1 VLDDLT
7 QRLTARLG
15 ESEMESVMK
24 ALCFRT
30 ELSPSRN
37 LTMSDTSRSLFSIS
51 VAAALAVALV
61 GCQRAAEEKKVA
73 KPSAWALDE
82 SKLQQ
87 PIRFAVTDLDP
98 SQSACKDL
106 SAYANGKWLAANA
119 IPADE
124 PGWGTFL
131 VLRNRS
137 LGIRQQLAE
146 RIAADP
152 NATGIDK
159 IIGDFWATGMDDKKL
174 NELGIAPL
182 KDRLAAIDALT
193 DGPSVAEHLRAIA
206 AIGENPLFSF
216 GPQPDFK
223 DSTQNIAAAF
233 QGGLGL
239 PDSTYY
245 SLADKKPI
253 REAYEKHIA
262 KVFELAGT
270 APAEA
275 AKQATS
281 VMAFETRLAKVSK
294 SSEQLSRDVELYN
307 HPVKI
312 AEADKLAP
320 NFPWTKFFESQ
331 KIVTPE
337 WFSLGIP
344 DFHREVSRMLEDVPV
359 AQWQSWLRFKLLD
372 DASPYLSDPFV
383 SEYYDFYGKT
393 LQGQKELRARWKRV
407 LGIIEGSA
415 GEAMGQRYVEVA
427 FPASSKA
434 QMQQLVNNLREALKA
449 RIENLTWM
457 SDATKKKALEKWSA
471 FNTKIG
477 YPDKWRDWT
486 GLTTSRDSFY
496 GNVAAANAFNYRWNL
511 DKIGKPVDKT
521 EWGMTPQ
528 TINAYYDPQ
537 LNEIV
542 FPAAMLQPPFF
553 DPDADEAL
561 NYGAIGAVIG
571 HELTHG
577 YDDQGSRFGPSGNF
591 EEWWTKEDAAR
602 FKALT
607 GKLVTQYNGYTAATG
622 LTEKVNGNLTLGENI
637 ADQGGLNI
645 AYDAFQK
652 AVAGKP
658 DPKIDGMT
666 RDQRFFLGFASAWRQ
681 KYTPELTK
689 LIVAS
694 DPHAPDA
701 VRANGTPSNVAAY
714 AKAFGCKDGDAMVNS
729 GDKQVVIW

>member
-1 VLDDLT
+1 MT
-7 QRLTARLG
+7 
-15 ESEMESVMK
+15 
-24 ALCFRT
+24 
-30 ELSPSRN
+30 
-37 LTMSDTSRSLFSIS
+37 DTSRCLVSIS
-51 VAAALAVALV
+51 TALAALALLTA
-61 GCQRAAEEKKVA
+61 CQRAADEKKA
-73 KPSAWALDE
+73 APAPKAAWTLDE

-87 PIRFAVTDLDP
+87 PIRFAASDLDT
-98 SQSACKDL
+98 SQNACKDL
-106 SAYANGKWLAANA
+106 SAYVNGKWLASNE

-124 PGWGTFL
+124 PGWGAFL

-137 LGIRQQLAE
+137 LGVRQQLAE

-152 NATGIDK
+152 GATGIDK

-174 NELGIAPL
+174 NEIGIAPL
-182 KDRLAAIDALT
+182 KERLAAIDALT
-193 DGPSVAEHLRAIA
+193 DGPSVAEHLRKISEV
-206 AIGENPLFSF
+206 GENPLFGF

-223 DSTQNIAAAF
+223 NSTMNIAAAF

-253 REAYEKHIA
+253 RDAYEKHIA
-262 KVFELAGT
+262 KLFELAGT
-270 APAEA
+270 APADA
-275 AKQATS
+275 AKQAAG
-281 VMAFETRLAKVSK
+281 VLAFETRLAKASK
-294 SSEQLSRDVELYN
+294 SSEQLSRDVALYY
-307 HPVKI
+307 HPVKM
-312 AEADKLAP
+312 AEADKLSP

-331 KIVTPE
+331 KVATPDF
-337 WFSLGIP
+337 FSLGIP
-344 DFHREVSRMLEDVPV
+344 AFHQEVSKMLADVPV

-372 DASPYLSDPFV
+372 DAAPYLSDNFV
-383 SEYYDFYGKT
+383 TENFEFYGKT

-407 LGIIEGSA
+407 LGVIENSA

-434 QMQQLVNNLREALKA
+434 EMLQLVNNLRDALKT
-449 RIENLTWM
+449 RIENLAWM
-457 SDATKKKALEKWSA
+457 SDATKKKALEKWAA

-477 YPDKWRDWT
+477 YPDKWRDWS
-486 GLTTSRDSFY
+486 GLATSRDSLY
-496 GNVAAANAFNYRWNL
+496 GNVAAATAFNYRYEL
-511 DKIGKPVDKT
+511 DKIGKPVDKD

-537 LNEIV
+537 RNEIV
-542 FPAAMLQPPFF
+542 FPAAILQPPFF
-553 DPDADEAL
+553 DPQADEAL
-561 NYGAIGAVIG
+561 NYGAIGAIIG

-591 EEWWTKEDAAR
+591 EEWWSKEDAAR

-607 GKLVTQYNGYTAATG
+607 GKLVAQYSSYHAPG

-637 ADQGGLNI
+637 ADLGGLNV

-658 DPKIDGMT
+658 DPMTDGMT
-666 RDQRFFLGFASAWRQ
+666 RDQRFFLGFASAWRE

-701 VRANGTPSNVAAY
+701 VRANGTPTNIDAF
-714 AKAFGCKDGDAMVNS
+714 AKAFGCKEGDPMVNS
-729 GDKQVVIW
+729 GEKKVVIW

>member
-1 VLDDLT
+1 
-7 QRLTARLG
+7 
-15 ESEMESVMK
+15 MK
-24 ALCFRT
+24 EALCFAQK
-30 ELSPSRN
+30 LPPSRN
-37 LTMSDTSRSLFSIS
+37 LTMSDTSRCLISIS
-51 VAAALAVALV
+51 AAATVLIALAS
-61 GCQRAAEEKKVA
+61 CQRAAEEQKVA
-73 KPSAWALDE
+73 PPAAWALDE

-87 PIRFAVTDLDP
+87 PIRFAATDLDP
-98 SQSACKDL
+98 AQNACKNL
-106 SAYANGKWLAANA
+106 GAYVNGKWLAENE

-124 PGWGTFL
+124 PGWGAFL

-137 LGIRQQLAE
+137 LGVRQQLAE
-146 RIAADP
+146 HIAAEP

-193 DGPSVAEHLRAIA
+193 DGPSVAEHLRKIA
-206 AIGENPLFSF
+206 AVGENPLFGFSAE
-216 GPQPDFK
+216 PDFK
-223 DSTQNIAAAF
+223 NSTMNIASAF

-262 KVFELAGT
+262 RLFELAGT
-270 APAEA
+270 APADA
-275 AKQATS
+275 AKQAAT
-281 VMAFETRLAKVSK
+281 VLAFETRLAKASK
-294 SSEQLSRDVELYN
+294 SSEEISRDVELYY
-307 HPVKI
+307 HPVKM
-312 AEADKLAP
+312 AEADKLSP

-331 KIVTPE
+331 KVATPD

-344 DFHREVSRMLEDVPV
+344 AFHQEVSKMLSDVPV

-372 DASPYLSDPFV
+372 DAAPYLSDAFV
-383 SEYYDFYGKT
+383 SEQFDFYGKT
-393 LQGQKELRARWKRV
+393 LQGQKEQRARWKRV
-407 LGIIEGSA
+407 LSFIENSA

-434 QMQQLVNNLREALKA
+434 QMQQLVDNLRVALKA
-449 RIENLTWM
+449 RIENLAWM
-457 SDATKKKALEKWSA
+457 SDATKKKAMEKLAA

-486 GLTTSRDSFY
+486 GLTTSRDSLY
-496 GNVAAANAFNYRWNL
+496 GNVAAATAFNYRWQL
-511 DKIGKPVDKT
+511 DKIGKPVDKH

-537 LNEIV
+537 RNEIV
-542 FPAAMLQPPFF
+542 FPAAILQPPFF
-553 DPDADEAL
+553 DPQADEAL

-577 YDDQGSRFGPSGNF
+577 YDDQGSRFGASGNF

-607 GKLVTQYNGYTAATG
+607 AKLVTQYNGYAAAPG
-622 LTEKVNGNLTLGENI
+622 LTENVNGNLTLGENI
-637 ADQGGLNI
+637 ADLGGLNI

-658 DPKIDGMT
+658 DPKIDGLT
-666 RDQRFFLGFASAWRQ
+666 RDQRFFLGFASAWRE
-681 KYTPELTK
+681 KYTPELTR

-694 DPHAPDA
+694 DPHAPGG
-701 VRANGTPSNVAAY
+701 VRANGTPTNVDAF
-714 AKAFGCKDGDAMVNS
+714 AKAFGCKEGDTMVNT
-729 GDKQVVIW
+729 GEKKVVIW

>member
-1 VLDDLT
+1 
-7 QRLTARLG
+7 
-15 ESEMESVMK
+15 
-24 ALCFRT
+24 
-30 ELSPSRN
+30 
-37 LTMSDTSRSLFSIS
+37 MSDTSRCLISIS
-51 VAAALAVALV
+51 AAAAVLMVLA

-73 KPSAWALDE
+73 TPAPWTLDE

-87 PIRFAVTDLDP
+87 PIRFAATDLDP

-106 SAYANGKWLAANA
+106 SAYVNGKWLAANA

-124 PGWGTFL
+124 SGWGAFL
-131 VLRNRS
+131 VLNNRS
-137 LGIRQQLAE
+137 LGVRQQLAE
-146 RIAADP
+146 HIATEP

-193 DGPSVAEHLRAIA
+193 DGPSVAEHLRTIS
-206 AIGENPLFSF
+206 AIGENPLFGF

-223 DSTQNIAAAF
+223 NSTQNIASAF

-253 REAYEKHIA
+253 RDAYEKAHRQAIRA
-262 KVFELAGT
+262 RGHGSRGGRKTGRFRVGLRDTAG
-270 APAEA
+270 EGI
-275 AKQATS
+275 Q
-281 VMAFETRLAKVSK
+281 VQ
-294 SSEQLSRDVELYN
+294 EQLSRDVELYY
-307 HPVKI
+307 HPVKM

-331 KIVTPE
+331 KVATPE

-344 DFHREVSRMLEDVPV
+344 AFHQEVSRMLEDVPV

-372 DASPYLSDPFV
+372 DASPYLSDAFL
-383 SEYYDFYGKT
+383 SERFDFYGKT
-393 LQGQKELRARWKRV
+393 LQGQKEQRPRWKRV
-407 LGIIEGSA
+407 LGVIEGSA

-434 QMQQLVNNLREALKA
+434 QMQQLVNNLRDALKA

-457 SDATKKKALEKWSA
+457 SDATKKKALDKWAA

-486 GLTTSRDSFY
+486 GLTTSRDSYY
-496 GNVAAANAFNYRWNL
+496 GNVAAANAFNYRWQL

-521 EWGMTPQ
+521 EWGLTPQ

-537 LNEIV
+537 QNEIV
-542 FPAAMLQPPFF
+542 FPAAILQPPFF
-553 DPDADEAL
+553 DPQADEAL

-577 YDDQGSRFGPSGNF
+577 YDDQGARFGPSGNF
-591 EEWWTKEDAAR
+591 EEWWTKEDAAK

-607 GKLVTQYNGYTAATG
+607 GKLVAQYNGYTAATG

-637 ADQGGLNI
+637 ADLGGLSI

-658 DPKIDGMT
+658 DPKTDGMT
-666 RDQRFFLGFASAWRQ
+666 RDQRFFLGFASAWRE

-689 LIVAS
+689 LIIAS
-694 DPHAPDA
+694 DPHAPGG
-701 VRANGTPSNVAAY
+701 VRANGTPSNVDAF

-729 GDKQVVIW
+729 GDKKVVIW

>member
-1 VLDDLT
+1 
-7 QRLTARLG
+7 
-15 ESEMESVMK
+15 
-24 ALCFRT
+24 
-30 ELSPSRN
+30 
-37 LTMSDTSRSLFSIS
+37 MSDTSRCLFSIS
-51 VAAALAVALV
+51 TAAAVLMVLT

-73 KPSAWALDE
+73 APAPWTLDE

-87 PIRFAVTDLDP
+87 PIRFAATDLDT
-98 SQSACKDL
+98 SKSACTDL
-106 SAYANGKWLAANA
+106 SAYVNGKWLAANA

-124 PGWGTFL
+124 SGWGTYL

-137 LGIRQQLAE
+137 LGVRQQLAE
-146 RIAADP
+146 RIAAEP

-193 DGPSVAEHLRAIA
+193 DGPSVAEHLRTIA
-206 AIGENPLFSF
+206 AAGENPLFTF

-223 DSTQNIAAAF
+223 DSTQNVASAF
-233 QGGLGL
+233 QSGLGL

-262 KVFELAGT
+262 KLFELTGM

-281 VMAFETRLAKVSK
+281 VLAFETRLAKASK
-294 SSEQLSRDVELYN
+294 SSEQLSRDVELYY
-307 HPVKI
+307 HPVKM
-312 AEADKLAP
+312 AEADKLSP

-331 KIVTPE
+331 EVATPE

-344 DFHREVSRMLEDVPV
+344 AFHQEVSKMLGDAPV
-359 AQWQSWLRFKLLD
+359 AQWQSWLRFKLVD
-372 DASPYLSDPFV
+372 DASPYLSDNFV
-383 SEYYDFYGKT
+383 SEYFDFYGKT
-393 LQGQKELRARWKRV
+393 LQGQKEQRARWKRV
-407 LGIIEGSA
+407 LAFIEASA

-434 QMQQLVNNLREALKA
+434 EMQQLVNNLRDALKA
-449 RIENLTWM
+449 RIENLAWM
-457 SDATKKKALEKWSA
+457 SDATKKKALEKWAA

-486 GLTTSRDSFY
+486 GLATSRDSLY
-496 GNVAAANAFNYRWNL
+496 GNVAAASAFNYRWNL
-511 DKIGKPVDKT
+511 DKIGKPVDKA

-542 FPAAMLQPPFF
+542 FPAAFLQAPYF
-553 DPDADEAL
+553 DPQADDAL

-571 HELTHG
+571 HELIHG

-591 EEWWTKEDAAR
+591 EQWWTKEDASR

-607 GKLVTQYNGYTAATG
+607 GKLVTQYDSYTAAAG

-637 ADQGGLNI
+637 ADLGGLNI

-658 DPKIDGMT
+658 DPKTDGMT
-666 RDQRFFLGFASAWRQ
+666 REQRFFVGFASSYRV

-689 LIVAS
+689 LIIAS
-694 DPHAPDA
+694 DPHSPNG
-701 VRANGTPSNVAAY
+701 VRANGTPTNVEAFAR
-714 AKAFGCKDGDAMVNS
+714 AFGCKEGDAMVNS
-729 GDKQVVIW
+729 GDKKVVIW

>member
-1 VLDDLT
+1 MT
-7 QRLTARLG
+7 
-15 ESEMESVMK
+15 
-24 ALCFRT
+24 
-30 ELSPSRN
+30 
-37 LTMSDTSRSLFSIS
+37 DTSRCLVSIS
-51 VAAALAVALV
+51 TALAALALLTA
-61 GCQRAAEEKKVA
+61 CQRAADEKKA
-73 KPSAWALDE
+73 APAPKAAWTLDE

-87 PIRFAVTDLDP
+87 PIRFAASDLDT
-98 SQSACKDL
+98 SQNACKDL
-106 SAYANGKWLAANA
+106 SAYVNGKWLASNE

-124 PGWGTFL
+124 PGWGAFL

-137 LGIRQQLAE
+137 LGVRQQLAE

-152 NATGIDK
+152 GATGIDK

-174 NELGIAPL
+174 NEIGIAPL
-182 KDRLAAIDALT
+182 KERLAAIDALT
-193 DGPSVAEHLRAIA
+193 DGPSVAEHLRKISEV
-206 AIGENPLFSF
+206 GENPLFGF

-223 DSTQNIAAAF
+223 NSTMNIAAAF

-245 SLADKKPI
+245 SLADKRPI
-253 REAYEKHIA
+253 RDAYEKHIA
-262 KVFELAGT
+262 KLFELAGT
-270 APAEA
+270 APADA
-275 AKQATS
+275 AKQAAG
-281 VMAFETRLAKVSK
+281 VLAFETRLAKASK
-294 SSEQLSRDVELYN
+294 SSEQLSRDVALYY
-307 HPVKI
+307 HPVKM
-312 AEADKLAP
+312 AEADKLSP

-331 KIVTPE
+331 KVATPDF
-337 WFSLGIP
+337 FSLGIP
-344 DFHREVSRMLEDVPV
+344 AFHQEVSKMLADVPV

-372 DASPYLSDPFV
+372 DAAPYLSDNFV
-383 SEYYDFYGKT
+383 TENFEFYGKT

-407 LGIIEGSA
+407 LGVIENSA

-434 QMQQLVNNLREALKA
+434 EMLQLVNNLRDALKT
-449 RIENLTWM
+449 RIENLAWM
-457 SDATKKKALEKWSA
+457 SDATKKKALEKWAA

-477 YPDKWRDWT
+477 YPDKWRDWS
-486 GLTTSRDSFY
+486 GLATSRDSLY
-496 GNVAAANAFNYRWNL
+496 GNVAAATAFNYRYEL
-511 DKIGKPVDKT
+511 DKIGKPVDKD

-537 LNEIV
+537 RNEIV
-542 FPAAMLQPPFF
+542 FPAAILQPPFF
-553 DPDADEAL
+553 DPQADAAL
-561 NYGAIGAVIG
+561 NYGAIGAIIG

-591 EEWWTKEDAAR
+591 EEWWSKEDAAR

-607 GKLVTQYNGYTAATG
+607 GKLVAQYSSYHAPG

-637 ADQGGLNI
+637 ADLGGLNV

-658 DPKIDGMT
+658 DPMTDGMT
-666 RDQRFFLGFASAWRQ
+666 RDQRFFLGFASAWRE

-701 VRANGTPSNVAAY
+701 VRANGTPTNIDAF
-714 AKAFGCKDGDAMVNS
+714 AKAFGCKEGDPMVNS
-729 GDKQVVIW
+729 GEKKVVIW

>member
-1 VLDDLT
+1 
-7 QRLTARLG
+7 
-15 ESEMESVMK
+15 
-24 ALCFRT
+24 
-30 ELSPSRN
+30 
-37 LTMSDTSRSLFSIS
+37 MSDRNRCPILMSAT
-51 VAAALAVALV
+51 AAVLV
-61 GCQRAAEEKKVA
+61 MLSGCQRAAEEKKVTA
-73 KPSAWALDE
+73 PAAWTLDE

-87 PIRFAVTDLDP
+87 PVRFVATDLDP
-98 SQSACKDL
+98 AQNACKDL
-106 SAYANGKWLAANA
+106 SAYVNGKWLAANE

-124 PGWGTFL
+124 PGWGTTL

-137 LGIRQQLAE
+137 LGVRQQLAE
-146 RIAADP
+146 RIAAEP

-174 NELGIAPL
+174 NEEGLAPL
-182 KDRLAAIDALT
+182 KSRLAAIDALT
-193 DGPSVAEHLRAIA
+193 DGPSVAEHLRSVS
-206 AIGENPLFSF
+206 AIGENPLFAF

-223 DSTQNIAAAF
+223 DSTMNVASAF

-262 KVFELAGT
+262 KVFELSGLT
-270 APAEA
+270 PAEA
-275 AKQATS
+275 ARQATS
-281 VMAFETRLAKVSK
+281 VLAFETRLAKASK
-294 SSEQLSRDVELYN
+294 SSEQLSRDVALYY
-307 HPVKI
+307 HPVKMS
-312 AEADKLAP
+312 EADKLAP
-320 NFPWTKFFESQ
+320 NFPWTRFFESQ
-331 KIVTPE
+331 KVATPE

-344 DFHREVSRMLEDVPV
+344 GFHQEVSNMLADVPV
-359 AQWQSWLRFKLLD
+359 AQWQSWLRFKLID
-372 DASPYLSDPFV
+372 DASPYLSDAFV
-383 SEYYDFYGKT
+383 GEYFDFYSKT
-393 LQGQKELRARWKRV
+393 LLGQKEQRARWKRV
-407 LGIIEGSA
+407 LGFIEASA
-415 GEAMGQRYVEVA
+415 GEAMGERYVEVA

-434 QMQQLVNNLREALKA
+434 QMQELVNNLRDALKV

-457 SDATKKKALEKWSA
+457 SDATKKKALEKWAA

-477 YPDKWRDWT
+477 YPDKWRDWS
-486 GLTTSRDSFY
+486 GLTTSRDSLY
-496 GNVAAANAFNYRWNL
+496 GNVAAATAFNYRWEL
-511 DKIGKPVDKT
+511 DKIGKPVDKH

-537 LNEIV
+537 RNEIV
-542 FPAAMLQPPFF
+542 FPAAFLQPPYF
-553 DPDADEAL
+553 DPQADDAL
-561 NYGAIGAVIG
+561 NYGAIGTVIG

-591 EEWWTKEDAAR
+591 EVWWTKEDAAK
-602 FKALT
+602 FSALT
-607 GKLVTQYNGYTAATG
+607 AKLVTQYNGYAAAPG

-637 ADQGGLNI
+637 ADLGGINI

-666 RDQRFFLGFASAWRQ
+666 REQRFFYGFASAWRV

-694 DPHAPDA
+694 DPHAPDG
-701 VRANGTPSNVAAY
+701 VRANGTPTNVDAF
-714 AKAFGCKDGDAMVNS
+714 AKAFGCKEGDAMVNS
-729 GDKQVVIW
+729 GDRKVVIW

>member
-1 VLDDLT
+1 MFDRS
-7 QRLTARLG
+7 RLIP
-15 ESEMESVMK
+15 V
-24 ALCFRT
+24 
-30 ELSPSRN
+30 
-37 LTMSDTSRSLFSIS
+37 S
-51 VAAALAVALV
+51 VAAAALITLTS
-61 GCQRAAEEKKVA
+61 CQRAEEKKA
-73 KPSAWALDE
+73 APPAAAWTLDE

-87 PIRFAVTDLDP
+87 PIRFAATDLDTA
-98 SQSACKDL
+98 QSACKDL
-106 SAYANGKWLAANA
+106 SAYVNGKWLAANA

-124 PGWGTFL
+124 SGWGAFI
-131 VLRNRS
+131 VLNNRS
-137 LGIRQQLAE
+137 LGVRQQLAE
-146 RIAADP
+146 HIAAQTD
-152 NATGIDK
+152 ATGIDK

-174 NELGIAPL
+174 NELGLAPV

-193 DGPSVAEHLRAIA
+193 DGPSVAQYLRSTA
-206 AIGENPLFSF
+206 AVGENPLFAF

-223 DSTQNIAAAF
+223 NSTLNIASAF

-253 REAYEKHIA
+253 REAYEKYIA
-262 KVFELAGT
+262 KLFELAGT
-270 APAEA
+270 APADA
-275 AKQATS
+275 AKQAAS
-281 VMAFETRLAKVSK
+281 ALAFETRLAKVSK
-294 SSEQLSRDVELYN
+294 SSEQLSRDSELYY

-337 WFSLGIP
+337 WFSLAIP
-344 DFHREVSRMLEDVPV
+344 AFHQEVSKMLADVPV
-359 AQWQSWLRFKLLD
+359 PQWQSWLRFKLLD
-372 DASPYLSDPFV
+372 DASPYLSDAFV
-383 SEYYDFYGKT
+383 SNRFDFYGKT
-393 LQGQKELRARWKRV
+393 LQGQKEQRPRWKRV
-407 LGIIEGSA
+407 LGVIEGSA

-434 QMQQLVNNLREALKA
+434 QMQQLVNNLRDALKV

-457 SDATKKKALEKWSA
+457 SDATKKKALEKWAS

-477 YPDKWRDWT
+477 YPDKWRDWS
-486 GLTTSRDSFY
+486 GLTTSRDSYY
-496 GNVAAANAFNYRWNL
+496 GNVTAANAFNYRWEL
-511 DKIGKPVDKT
+511 DKIGKPVDKD

-537 LNEIV
+537 RNEIV
-542 FPAAMLQPPFF
+542 FPAAILQPPFF
-553 DPDADEAL
+553 DPNADEAM

-577 YDDQGSRFGPSGNF
+577 YDDQGARFGPSGNF
-591 EEWWTKEDAAR
+591 EEWWTKEDAAK

-607 GKLVTQYNGYTAATG
+607 GKLVAQYNGYTAAAG
-622 LTEKVNGNLTLGENI
+622 MTEKVNGNLTLGENI
-637 ADQGGLNI
+637 ADLGGLNV

-658 DPKIDGMT
+658 DPMTDGMT
-666 RDQRFFLGFASAWRQ
+666 RDQRFFLGFASAWRE

-689 LIVAS
+689 LIIAS
-694 DPHAPDA
+694 DPHSPDG
-701 VRANGTPSNVAAY
+701 VRANGTPTNIDAF
-714 AKAFGCKDGDAMVNS
+714 AKAFGCKEGDAMVNS
-729 GDKQVVIW
+729 GDKKVAIW

>member
-1 VLDDLT
+1 
-7 QRLTARLG
+7 
-15 ESEMESVMK
+15 
-24 ALCFRT
+24 
-30 ELSPSRN
+30 
-37 LTMSDTSRSLFSIS
+37 MSNSSRSLLSLS
-51 VAAALAVALV
+51 VAAATLVAIA
-61 GCQRAAEEKKVA
+61 GCQRAADEKKVA
-73 KPSAWALDE
+73 PPTAAAWTLDE

-87 PIRFAVTDLDP
+87 PIRFAASDLDP
-98 SQSACKDL
+98 AQNACTDL
-106 SAYANGKWLAANA
+106 SAYVNGKWLQANT

-124 PGWGTFL
+124 PGWGAFL

-137 LGIRQQLAE
+137 LGVRQQLAE
-146 RIAADP
+146 RIAAEP

-182 KDRLAAIDALT
+182 KERLAAIDALT
-193 DGPSVAEHLRAIA
+193 DGPSVAEHLRTIA
-206 AIGENPLFSF
+206 AVGENPLFTF
-216 GPQPDFK
+216 GPQADFK
-223 DSTQNIAAAF
+223 NSTMNVASAF

-245 SLADKKPI
+245 TLADKKQI
-253 REAYEKHIA
+253 RDAYEKHIA
-262 KVFELAGT
+262 KLFELAGT
-270 APAEA
+270 PPADA

-281 VMAFETRLAKVSK
+281 VLAFETRLAKASK
-294 SSEQLSRDVELYN
+294 SNEQLSRDVALYY
-307 HPVKI
+307 HPVKM
-312 AEADKLAP
+312 AEADKLTP

-331 KIVTPE
+331 KVATPE
-337 WFSLGIP
+337 WFTLGIP
-344 DFHREVSRMLEDVPV
+344 AFHQEVSKMLKDVPV

-372 DASPYLSDPFV
+372 DAAPYLSDAFV
-383 SEYYDFYGKT
+383 SEQFEFYGKT
-393 LQGQKELRARWKRV
+393 LQGQKEQRARWKRV
-407 LGIIEGSA
+407 LGFIEASA

-434 QMQQLVNNLREALKA
+434 QMQQLVNNLRDALKA
-449 RIENLTWM
+449 RIENLAWM
-457 SDATKKKALEKWSA
+457 SDATKKKAIEKWAA

-486 GLTTSRDSFY
+486 GLATSRDSLY
-496 GNVAAANAFNYRWNL
+496 GNVAAASAFNYRWNL
-511 DKIGKPVDKT
+511 DKIGKPVDKS

-542 FPAAMLQPPFF
+542 FPAAILQPPFF
-553 DPDADEAL
+553 DPQADDAL

-577 YDDQGSRFGPSGNF
+577 YDDQGSRFGPTGNF
-591 EEWWTKEDAAR
+591 EQWWTKEDEAK

-607 GKLVTQYNGYTAATG
+607 GKLVAQYNGYTAAPG

-637 ADQGGLNI
+637 ADLGGINI

-652 AVAGKP
+652 AVDGKP

-666 RDQRFFLGFASAWRQ
+666 RDQRFFLGFASAWRE

-694 DPHAPDA
+694 DPHSPDG
-701 VRANGTPSNVAAY
+701 VRANGTPTNVDAF
-714 AKAFGCKDGDAMVNS
+714 AKAFGCKEGDAMVNS
-729 GDKQVVIW
+729 GDKKVVIW

>member
-1 VLDDLT
+1 
-7 QRLTARLG
+7 
-15 ESEMESVMK
+15 
-24 ALCFRT
+24 
-30 ELSPSRN
+30 
-37 LTMSDTSRSLFSIS
+37 MSNTSRYLVSIS
-51 VAAALAVALV
+51 AAAALAVLLA

-73 KPSAWALDE
+73 PPAAWALDE

-87 PIRFAVTDLDP
+87 PIRFAATDLDP
-98 SQSACKDL
+98 AQSACKDL
-106 SAYANGKWLAANA
+106 SAYANGKWLAANE

-124 PGWGTFL
+124 PGWGAFL

-137 LGIRQQLAE
+137 LGVRQQLAE
-146 RIAADP
+146 RIAAEP

-159 IIGDFWATGMDDKKL
+159 IIGDFWATGMDEKKL
-174 NELGIAPL
+174 NQEGLAPL
-182 KDRLAAIDALT
+182 QGRLAAIDALT
-193 DGPSVAEHLRAIA
+193 DGPSVAEHLRTIA
-206 AIGENPLFSF
+206 AAGENPLFTF
-216 GPQPDFK
+216 GPEPDFK
-223 DSTQNIAAAF
+223 NSTLNIASAF

-262 KVFELAGT
+262 KLFELAGT
-270 APAEA
+270 APADA
-275 AKQATS
+275 ARQAAA
-281 VMAFETRLAKVSK
+281 VLAFETRLAKASK
-294 SSEQLSRDVELYN
+294 SNEQLSRDVELYY
-307 HPVKI
+307 HPLKM
-312 AEADKLAP
+312 AEADKLSP

-331 KIVTPE
+331 KVATPE

-344 DFHREVSRMLEDVPV
+344 AFHQEVSRMLADVPV

-383 SEYYDFYGKT
+383 TEHFDFYGKT
-393 LQGQKELRARWKRV
+393 LLGQKEERARWKRV
-407 LGIIEGSA
+407 LGVIENSA

-434 QMQQLVNNLREALKA
+434 RMLELVNNLRDALKT

-457 SDATKKKALEKWSA
+457 SDATKKKALEKWAA

-486 GLTTSRDSFY
+486 GLTTGRDSLY
-496 GNVAAANAFNYRWNL
+496 GNVAAAAAFNYRNEL
-511 DKIGKPVDKT
+511 DKIGKPVDKS
-521 EWGMTPQ
+521 EWNMTPQ

-542 FPAAMLQPPFF
+542 FPAAILQPPFF
-553 DPDADEAL
+553 DPQADDAL

-591 EEWWTKEDAAR
+591 EQWWTKEDAAR

-607 GKLVTQYNGYTAATG
+607 SKLVAQYNGYTAAPG

-637 ADQGGLNI
+637 ADLGGLNI

-652 AVAGKP
+652 AVSGKP

-666 RDQRFFLGFASAWRQ
+666 RDQRFFLGFASAWRE

-689 LIVAS
+689 LIIAS
-694 DPHAPDA
+694 DPHSPDG
-701 VRANGTPSNVAAY
+701 VRANATPTNIDAF

-729 GDKQVVIW
+729 GDKKVVIW

>member
-1 VLDDLT
+1 
-7 QRLTARLG
+7 
-15 ESEMESVMK
+15 
-24 ALCFRT
+24 
-30 ELSPSRN
+30 
-37 LTMSDTSRSLFSIS
+37 MSDNSSRLIS
-51 VAAALAVALV
+51 VSVATAVLTVLA

-73 KPSAWALDE
+73 APAAWSLDE

-87 PIRFAVTDLDP
+87 PIRFAATDLDT

-106 SAYANGKWLAANA
+106 AAYVNGKWLATNE

-124 PGWGTFL
+124 PGWGASL

-137 LGIRQQLAE
+137 LGVRQQLAE
-146 RIAADP
+146 RIAAEP

-159 IIGDFWATGMDDKKL
+159 IIGDFWATGLDDKKL
-174 NELGIAPL
+174 NEAGLTPL

-193 DGPSVAEHLRAIA
+193 DGPSVAEHLRKISAV
-206 AIGENPLFSF
+206 GENPLFAF

-223 DSTQNIAAAF
+223 DSTQNIASAF

-281 VMAFETRLAKVSK
+281 VLAFETRLAKASK
-294 SSEQLSRDVELYN
+294 SSEQLSRDVALYY
-307 HPVKI
+307 HPVKM
-312 AEADKLAP
+312 AEADKLSP

-331 KIVTPE
+331 TVATPE

-344 DFHREVSRMLEDVPV
+344 GFHQEVSRMLADVPV
-359 AQWQSWLRFKLLD
+359 AQWQGWLRFKLLD
-372 DASPYLSDPFV
+372 DASPYLSDAFAN
-383 SEYYDFYGKT
+383 ERFDFYGKT
-393 LQGQKELRARWKRV
+393 LFGQKEQRARWKRV
-407 LGIIEGSA
+407 LGFIEASA

-434 QMQQLVNNLREALKA
+434 EMQQLVDNLRVALKA

-457 SDATKKKALEKWSA
+457 SDATKKKALEKWAA

-477 YPDKWRDWT
+477 YPDKWRDWS
-486 GLTTSRDSFY
+486 GLTTSRDSLY
-496 GNVAAANAFNYRWNL
+496 GNVAAASEFNYRWNL
-511 DKIGKPVDKT
+511 DKIGKPVDKG

-542 FPAAMLQPPFF
+542 FPAAFLQSPYF
-553 DPDADEAL
+553 DPQADDAL
-561 NYGAIGAVIG
+561 NYGAIGTVIG

-591 EEWWTKEDAAR
+591 EVWWTKEDAAK
-602 FKALT
+602 FSALT
-607 GKLVTQYNGYTAATG
+607 AKLVAQYNGYTAAPG

-637 ADQGGLNI
+637 ADLGGINI

-652 AVAGKP
+652 ATAGKS
-658 DPKIDGMT
+658 DPMIDGMT
-666 RDQRFFLGFASAWRQ
+666 RDQRFFLGFASAWRV

-694 DPHAPDA
+694 DPHAPEG
-701 VRANGTPSNVAAY
+701 VRANGTPTNVEAF
-714 AKAFGCKDGDAMVNS
+714 AKAFGCKEGDAMVNS
-729 GDKQVVIW
+729 GDKKVVIW

>member
-1 VLDDLT
+1 
-7 QRLTARLG
+7 
-15 ESEMESVMK
+15 
-24 ALCFRT
+24 
-30 ELSPSRN
+30 
-37 LTMSDTSRSLFSIS
+37 MSATSRCFIPLSA
-51 VAAALAVALV
+51 AAALAVALA
-61 GCQRAAEEKKVA
+61 GCQRAAEDKKVA
-73 KPSAWALDE
+73 AAPAPWTLDE

-87 PIRFAVTDLDP
+87 PIRFSPTDLDP
-98 SQSACKDL
+98 SQNACTNL
-106 SAYANGKWLAANA
+106 SAYVNGKWLAANE

-124 PGWGTFL
+124 SGWGAFL

-137 LGIRQQLAE
+137 LGVRQQLAE

-152 NATGIDK
+152 NAIGVDK

-182 KDRLAAIDALT
+182 EDRLAAIDALT
-193 DGPSVAEHLRAIA
+193 DGPSVAEHLRTIA
-206 AIGENPLFSF
+206 AAGENPLFGFSAE
-216 GPQPDFK
+216 PDFK
-223 DSTQNIAAAF
+223 NSTMNIASAF

-262 KVFELAGT
+262 RLFELAGT

-281 VMAFETRLAKVSK
+281 VLAFETRLAKASK
-294 SSEQLSRDVELYN
+294 SSEQLSRDVALYY
-307 HPVKI
+307 HPVKT
-312 AEADKLAP
+312 AEADKLSP

-331 KIVTPE
+331 KVATPE

-344 DFHREVSRMLEDVPV
+344 AFHQEVSRMLADVPV

-372 DASPYLSDPFV
+372 DASPYLSDNFV
-383 SEYYDFYGKT
+383 SEFFDFYGKT
-393 LQGQKELRARWKRV
+393 LQGQKEQRARWKRV
-407 LGIIEGSA
+407 LSVIEGSA

-427 FPASSKA
+427 FPPSSKA
-434 QMQQLVNNLREALKA
+434 QMEQLVNNLRDALKT
-449 RIENLTWM
+449 RIENLTCM
-457 SDATKKKALEKWSA
+457 SDATKKKALDKWAA

-486 GLTTSRDSFY
+486 GLATSRESYY
-496 GNVAAANAFNYRWNL
+496 GNVAAANAFNYRWQL
-511 DKIGKPVDKT
+511 GKIGKPVDKA
-521 EWGMTPQ
+521 EWAMTPQ

-537 LNEIV
+537 RNEIV
-542 FPAAMLQPPFF
+542 FPAAILQPPFF
-553 DPDADEAL
+553 DPQADEAL

-591 EEWWTKEDAAR
+591 EEWWTKEDAAK
-602 FKALT
+602 FKALS
-607 GKLVTQYNGYTAATG
+607 GKLVTQYNGYTAASG

-637 ADQGGLNI
+637 ADLGGLNI

-658 DPKIDGMT
+658 DPMIDGMT
-666 RDQRFFLGFASAWRQ
+666 RDQRFFLGFGAAWRE

-694 DPHAPDA
+694 DPHAPGG
-701 VRANGTPSNVAAY
+701 VRANGTPTNIDAF

-729 GDKQVVIW
+729 GDKKVVIW

>member
-1 VLDDLT
+1 
-7 QRLTARLG
+7 
-15 ESEMESVMK
+15 
-24 ALCFRT
+24 
-30 ELSPSRN
+30 
-37 LTMSDTSRSLFSIS
+37 MSDTNRCLIAFS
-51 VAAALAVALV
+51 AAATALIVLA
-61 GCQRAAEEKKVA
+61 GCQRPAEGKKVA
-73 KPSAWALDE
+73 APAPWTLDE

-87 PIRFAVTDLDP
+87 PIRFAASDLDT

-106 SAYANGKWLAANA
+106 SAYANGKWLAANE

-124 PGWGTFL
+124 SGWGAFQ

-137 LGIRQQLAE
+137 LGVRQQLAE

-193 DGPSVAEHLRAIA
+193 DGPSVAEHLRSIA
-206 AIGENPLFSF
+206 AIGENPLFGF
-216 GPQPDFK
+216 GPQADFK
-223 DSTQNIAAAF
+223 DSTMNVASAF

-262 KVFELAGT
+262 KLFELAGT

-275 AKQATS
+275 TKQAAA
-281 VMAFETRLAKVSK
+281 VLAFETRLAKVSK
-294 SSEQLSRDVELYN
+294 SSEDLSRDVELYY
-307 HPVKI
+307 HPVKM
-312 AEADKLAP
+312 ADADKLAP

-331 KIVTPE
+331 EVATPE

-344 DFHREVSRMLEDVPV
+344 AFHREVSRMLADVPV

-372 DASPYLSDPFV
+372 DASPYLSDAFV
-383 SEYYDFYGKT
+383 GEFFDFYGKT

-407 LGIIEGSA
+407 LGVIEGSA

-434 QMQQLVNNLREALKA
+434 QMQQLVDNLREALKA
-449 RIENLTWM
+449 RIENLAWM
-457 SDATKKKALEKWSA
+457 SDATKKKALEKWAA

-477 YPDKWRDWT
+477 YPEKWRDWS
-486 GLTTSRDSFY
+486 GLSTSRDSYY
-496 GNVAAANAFNYRWNL
+496 GNVAAANAFNYRWQL
-511 DKIGKPVDKT
+511 DKIGKPVDKD

-542 FPAAMLQPPFF
+542 FPAAILQPPYF
-553 DPDADEAL
+553 DPQADEAL

-591 EEWWTKEDAAR
+591 EQWWTKEDAAR

-607 GKLVTQYNGYTAATG
+607 SKLVAQYNGYAAAPG

-637 ADQGGLNI
+637 ADLGGLNI

-652 AVAGKP
+652 AVADKP
-658 DPKIDGMT
+658 DPMIDGMT
-666 RDQRFFLGFASAWRQ
+666 RNQRFFLGFASAWRG

-694 DPHAPDA
+694 DPHAPGG
-701 VRANGTPSNVAAY
+701 VRASGTPTNIDAF
-714 AKAFGCKDGDAMVNS
+714 AKAFGCKEGDPMVNS
-729 GDKQVVIW
+729 GDKRVAIW

>member
-1 VLDDLT
+1 
-7 QRLTARLG
+7 
-15 ESEMESVMK
+15 
-24 ALCFRT
+24 
-30 ELSPSRN
+30 
-37 LTMSDTSRSLFSIS
+37 MSDTSRCLISIS
-51 VAAALAVALV
+51 AAAAVLMVFA

-73 KPSAWALDE
+73 APAPWTLDE

-87 PIRFAVTDLDP
+87 PIRFAATDLDA

-106 SAYANGKWLAANA
+106 SAYVNGKWLAANA

-124 PGWGTFL
+124 SGWGTYL

-137 LGIRQQLAE
+137 LGVRQQLAE
-146 RIAADP
+146 RIAAEP

-193 DGPSVAEHLRAIA
+193 DGPSVAEHLRTIA
-206 AIGENPLFSF
+206 AAGENPLFTF

-223 DSTQNIAAAF
+223 DSTQNVASAF
-233 QGGLGL
+233 QSGLGL

-262 KVFELAGT
+262 KLFELTGM

-281 VMAFETRLAKVSK
+281 VLAFETRLAKASK
-294 SSEQLSRDVELYN
+294 SSEQLSRDVELYY
-307 HPVKI
+307 HPVKM
-312 AEADKLAP
+312 AEADKLSP

-331 KIVTPE
+331 EVATPE

-344 DFHREVSRMLEDVPV
+344 AFHQEVSKMLGDVPV
-359 AQWQSWLRFKLLD
+359 AQWQSWLRFKLVD
-372 DASPYLSDPFV
+372 DASPYLSDNFV
-383 SEYYDFYGKT
+383 SEYFDFYGKT
-393 LQGQKELRARWKRV
+393 LQGQKEQRARWKRV
-407 LGIIEGSA
+407 LAFIEASA

-434 QMQQLVNNLREALKA
+434 EMQQLVNNLRDALKA
-449 RIENLTWM
+449 RIENLAWM
-457 SDATKKKALEKWSA
+457 SDATKKKALEKWAA

-486 GLTTSRDSFY
+486 GLATSRDSLY
-496 GNVAAANAFNYRWNL
+496 GNVAAASAFNYRWNL
-511 DKIGKPVDKT
+511 DKIGKPVDKA

-542 FPAAMLQPPFF
+542 FPAAFLQAPYF
-553 DPDADEAL
+553 DPQADDAL

-571 HELTHG
+571 HELIHG

-591 EEWWTKEDAAR
+591 EQWWTKEDASR

-607 GKLVTQYNGYTAATG
+607 GKLVTQYDSYTAAAG

-637 ADQGGLNI
+637 ADLGGLNI

-666 RDQRFFLGFASAWRQ
+666 REQRFFVGFASSYRV

-689 LIVAS
+689 LIIAS
-694 DPHAPDA
+694 DPHSPNG
-701 VRANGTPSNVAAY
+701 VRANGTPTNVEAFAR
-714 AKAFGCKDGDAMVNS
+714 AFGCKEGDAMVNS
-729 GDKQVVIW
+729 GDKKVVIW

>member
-1 VLDDLT
+1 
-7 QRLTARLG
+7 
-15 ESEMESVMK
+15 M
-24 ALCFRT
+24 
-30 ELSPSRN
+30 PH
-37 LTMSDTSRSLFSIS
+37 TSRCLIS
-51 VAAALAVALV
+51 MSASAAVLIALA
-61 GCQRAAEEKKVA
+61 GCQPKAEEKKEA
-73 KPSAWALDE
+73 APPAAAWTLDE

-87 PIRFAVTDLDP
+87 PIRFAASDLDP

-106 SAYANGKWLAANA
+106 SAYVNGKWLATNE

-124 PGWGTFL
+124 PGWGAAL

-137 LGIRQQLAE
+137 LGVRQQLAE
-146 RIAADP
+146 RIAAKPD
-152 NATGIDK
+152 ATGIDK

-182 KDRLAAIDALT
+182 KERLAAIDGLS
-193 DGPSVAEHLRAIA
+193 DGPSVAEHLRKISAT
-206 AIGENPLFSF
+206 GENPLFGFS
-216 GPQPDFK
+216 PQADFK
-223 DSTQNIAAAF
+223 NSTMNVASAF

-253 REAYEKHIA
+253 RDAYEKHIA
-262 KVFELAGT
+262 KLFELSGT
-270 APAEA
+270 APADA
-275 AKQATS
+275 AKQAAS
-281 VMAFETRLAKVSK
+281 VLAFETRLAKASK
-294 SSEQLSRDVELYN
+294 SSEQLSRDVSLYY
-307 HPVKI
+307 HPVKM
-312 AEADKLAP
+312 AEADKLTP
-320 NFPWTKFFESQ
+320 NFSWTKFFESQ
-331 KIVTPE
+331 KVATPE

-344 DFHREVSRMLEDVPV
+344 AFHQEVSRMLADVPV
-359 AQWQSWLRFKLLD
+359 AQWQGWLRFKVLD
-372 DASPYLSDPFV
+372 DAAPYLSDDFV
-383 SEYYDFYGKT
+383 KEQFDFYGKT
-393 LQGQKELRARWKRV
+393 LLGQKEQRARWKRV
-407 LGIIEGSA
+407 LGVIEGSA

-434 QMQQLVNNLREALKA
+434 RMQELVNNLRDALKV

-457 SDATKKKALEKWSA
+457 SDATKKKALEKWAA
-471 FNTKIG
+471 FDTKIG

-496 GNVAAANAFNYRWNL
+496 GNVAAATAFNYRWQL
-511 DKIGKPVDKT
+511 DKIGKPVDKD
-521 EWGMTPQ
+521 EWSMTPQ
-528 TINAYYDPQ
+528 TINAGYDPQ
-537 LNEIV
+537 RNDIT
-542 FPAAMLQPPFF
+542 FPAAILQPPYF
-553 DPDADEAL
+553 DPQTDDAI
-561 NYGAIGAVIG
+561 NYGAIGAIIG

-591 EEWWTKEDAAR
+591 EQWWTKEDAAK

-607 GKLVTQYNGYTAATG
+607 GKLVAQYNGYAAAPG

-637 ADQGGLNI
+637 ADLGGLNI

-658 DPKIDGMT
+658 DPKTDGMT
-666 RDQRFFLGFASAWRQ
+666 RDQRFFLGFGSAWRE

-701 VRANGTPSNVAAY
+701 ARANGTPANMDAF
-714 AKAFGCKDGDAMVNS
+714 AKAFGCKEGDPMVNS
-729 GDKQVVIW
+729 GDKKVVIW

>member
-1 VLDDLT
+1 
-7 QRLTARLG
+7 
-15 ESEMESVMK
+15 
-24 ALCFRT
+24 
-30 ELSPSRN
+30 
-37 LTMSDTSRSLFSIS
+37 MSDLSRCLVS
-51 VAAALAVALV
+51 VSAAAVLMTLT
-61 GCQRAAEEKKVA
+61 GCQRAEEKKVA
-73 KPSAWALDE
+73 APAPWTLDE

-87 PIRFAVTDLDP
+87 PIRFSATDLDP
-98 SQSACKDL
+98 SQNACKDL
-106 SAYANGKWLAANA
+106 SAYVNGKWLAANA

-124 PGWGTFL
+124 SGWGAFL

-137 LGIRQQLAE
+137 LGVRQQLAE
-146 RIAADP
+146 RIAAEP

-174 NELGIAPL
+174 NEVGLAPL

-193 DGPSVAEHLRAIA
+193 DGPSVAEHLRKISAT
-206 AIGENPLFSF
+206 GENPLFAF
-216 GPQPDFK
+216 EPQPDFK
-223 DSTQNIAAAF
+223 DSTVNIASAF

-262 KVFELAGT
+262 KLFELAGT

-281 VMAFETRLAKVSK
+281 VLAFETRLAKASK
-294 SSEQLSRDVELYN
+294 SNEQLSRDVELYY
-307 HPVKI
+307 HPVKM
-312 AEADKLAP
+312 AEADKLTP

-331 KIVTPE
+331 KVATPE

-344 DFHREVSRMLEDVPV
+344 AFHQEVSRMLEDVPV
-359 AQWQSWLRFKLLD
+359 AQWQGWLRFKLLD
-372 DASPYLSDPFV
+372 DASPFLSDAFV
-383 SEYYDFYGKT
+383 AERFDFYGKT
-393 LQGQKELRARWKRV
+393 LQGQKEQRARWKRV
-407 LGIIEGSA
+407 LGVIEASA

-434 QMQQLVNNLREALKA
+434 QMLELVNNLRAALKT
-449 RIENLTWM
+449 RIENLAWM
-457 SDATKKKALEKWSA
+457 SDATKKKALEKWAA

-486 GLTTSRDSFY
+486 GLTTSRDSYY
-496 GNVAAANAFNYRWNL
+496 GNVAAATAFNYRYEL
-511 DKIGKPVDKT
+511 DKIGKPVDKA
-521 EWGMTPQ
+521 EWGLTPQ

-537 LNEIV
+537 RNEIV
-542 FPAAMLQPPFF
+542 FPAAILQPPFF
-553 DPDADEAL
+553 DPQADEAL
-561 NYGAIGAVIG
+561 NYGAIGTVIG

-591 EEWWTKEDAAR
+591 EVWWTKEDATK

-607 GKLVTQYNGYTAATG
+607 GKLVEQYSAYTAPG
-622 LTEKVNGNLTLGENI
+622 LSEKVNGNLTLGENI
-637 ADQGGLNI
+637 ADLGGINI
-645 AYDAFQK
+645 AYDAFRN
-652 AVAGKP
+652 AVAGKT
-658 DPKIDGMT
+658 DAKIDGMS
-666 RDQRFFLGFASAWRQ
+666 RDQRFFMGFASAWRE

-694 DPHAPDA
+694 DPHSPDA
-701 VRANGTPSNVAAY
+701 VRANGTPTNVEAF
-714 AKAFGCKDGDAMVNS
+714 AKAFGCKEGDPMVNT
-729 GDKQVVIW
+729 GDKKVVIW

>member
-1 VLDDLT
+1 
-7 QRLTARLG
+7 
-15 ESEMESVMK
+15 
-24 ALCFRT
+24 
-30 ELSPSRN
+30 
-37 LTMSDTSRSLFSIS
+37 MSNTSRYLVSIS
-51 VAAALAVALV
+51 AAAALAVLLA
-61 GCQRAAEEKKVA
+61 GCQRAAEVKEKVA
-73 KPSAWALDE
+73 PPAAWALDE

-87 PIRFAVTDLDP
+87 PIRFAASDLDP
-98 SQSACKDL
+98 TQSACKDL
-106 SAYANGKWLAANA
+106 SAYANGKWLAANE

-124 PGWGTFL
+124 PGWGAFL

-137 LGIRQQLAE
+137 LGVRQQLAE
-146 RIAADP
+146 RIAAEP

-159 IIGDFWATGMDDKKL
+159 IIGDFWATGMDEKKL
-174 NELGIAPL
+174 NQEGLAPL
-182 KDRLAAIDALT
+182 QGRLAAIDALT
-193 DGPSVAEHLRAIA
+193 DGPSVAEHLRTIA
-206 AIGENPLFSF
+206 AAGENPLFTF
-216 GPQPDFK
+216 GPEPDFK
-223 DSTQNIAAAF
+223 NSTLNIASAF

-262 KVFELAGT
+262 KLFELAGT
-270 APAEA
+270 APADA
-275 AKQATS
+275 ARQAAA
-281 VMAFETRLAKVSK
+281 VLAFETRLAKASK
-294 SSEQLSRDVELYN
+294 SNEQLSRDVELYY
-307 HPVKI
+307 HPLKM
-312 AEADKLAP
+312 AEADKLSP

-331 KIVTPE
+331 KVATPE

-344 DFHREVSRMLEDVPV
+344 AFHQEVSRMLADVPV

-383 SEYYDFYGKT
+383 TEHFDFYGKT
-393 LQGQKELRARWKRV
+393 LLGQKEERARWKRV
-407 LGIIEGSA
+407 LGVIENSA

-434 QMQQLVNNLREALKA
+434 RMLELVNNLRDALKT

-457 SDATKKKALEKWSA
+457 SDATKKKALEKWAA

-477 YPDKWRDWT
+477 YPDKWRDWA
-486 GLTTSRDSFY
+486 GLTTSRDSLY
-496 GNVAAANAFNYRWNL
+496 GNVAAAAAFNYRYEL
-511 DKIGKPVDKT
+511 DKIGKPVDKS
-521 EWGMTPQ
+521 EWDMTPQ
-528 TINAYYDPQ
+528 TINAYYNPQ

-542 FPAAMLQPPFF
+542 FPAAILQPPFF
-553 DPDADEAL
+553 DPQADDAL

-607 GKLVTQYNGYTAATG
+607 SKLVAQYNGYTAAPG

-637 ADQGGLNI
+637 ADLGGLNI

-666 RDQRFFLGFASAWRQ
+666 RDQRFFLGFASAWRE

-689 LIVAS
+689 LIIAS
-694 DPHAPDA
+694 DPHSPDG
-701 VRANGTPSNVAAY
+701 VRANATPTNIDAF

-729 GDKQVVIW
+729 GDKKVVIW